1 MATESTHKGTDAV
14 LAGLVLSKARLKR
27 RRTSLRDRLSDTNSQ
42 TQLLDKDDTIQSV
55 TTVSGE
61 DNSWQNTDNYT
72 KAPLSSFPPIS
83 FTKATASSVTN
94 TSITVTSNE
103 HIVPLKTDTQSL
115 SGEGQRS
122 GIPPLNTTELQSIPQ
137 SQKEEVPEEQP
148 NNESL
153 PQQSGKKLFH
163 INIKMIKSFRTIT
176 HGCHSD

>member
-27 RRTSLRDRLSDTNSQ
+27 RQTSLRDRLSDTNSQ

-72 KAPLSSFPPIS
+72 TAPIS

-94 TSITVTSNE
+94 TSIPVNSTE
-103 HIVPLKTDTQSL
+103 HLVPLKTDTQSL
-115 SGEGQRS
+115 SDEGQRS
-122 GIPPLNTTELQSIPQ
+122 GSPPLNTKLQSIPQ
-137 SQKEEVPEEQP
+137 SQKEEAPEEQA

-153 PQQSGKKLFH
+153 PQQSGKKYSTS
-163 INIKMIKSFRTIT
+163 IQK
-176 HGCHSD
+176 

>member
-72 KAPLSSFPPIS
+72 TAPLS

-94 TSITVTSNE
+94 TSITVNSTE

-115 SGEGQRS
+115 SDEGQRS

-137 SQKEEVPEEQP
+137 SQKEEVPEEQA

-153 PQQSGKKLFH
+153 PQQSGK
-163 INIKMIKSFRTIT
+163 
-176 HGCHSD
+176 